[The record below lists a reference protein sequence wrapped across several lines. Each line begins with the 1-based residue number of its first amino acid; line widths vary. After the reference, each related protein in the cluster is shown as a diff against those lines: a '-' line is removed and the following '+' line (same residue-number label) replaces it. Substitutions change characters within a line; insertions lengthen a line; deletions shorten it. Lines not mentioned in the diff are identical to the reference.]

1 MSRAIFVA
9 ASVPMRHPELSP
21 GNPFSGFW
29 TEATGPVALALQGT
43 KKAPQGAQNLSR
55 GVVLSFSRA
64 REAVS

>member
-1 MSRAIFVA
+1 MSWAIFVA
-9 ASVPMRHPELSP
+9 AFFPMRHPELSP

-43 KKAPQGAQNLSR
+43 KKAPQGALFVMR
-55 GVVLSFSRA
+55 GCAFSFSRA